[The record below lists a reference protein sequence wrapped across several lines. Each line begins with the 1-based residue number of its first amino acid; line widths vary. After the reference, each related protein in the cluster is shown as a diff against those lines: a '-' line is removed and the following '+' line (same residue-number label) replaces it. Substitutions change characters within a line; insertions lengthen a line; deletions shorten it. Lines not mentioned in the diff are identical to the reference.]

1 MTGDGM
7 QRTRFYPI
15 FLLKKEFPFYCKIK
29 ILQKNCAQFLQYG
42 EKYVKIEREILL
54 RGNKI

>member
-1 MTGDGM
+1 M